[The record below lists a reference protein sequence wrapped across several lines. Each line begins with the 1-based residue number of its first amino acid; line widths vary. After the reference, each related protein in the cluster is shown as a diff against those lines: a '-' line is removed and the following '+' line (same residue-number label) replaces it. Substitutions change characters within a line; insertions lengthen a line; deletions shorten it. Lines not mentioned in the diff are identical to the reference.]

1 MNKKAQSQPFFL
13 FMIGVIIFLIVL
25 SLAVP
30 LINSSDISRNQLDC
44 SNSSISTSQKI
55 NCTVVDIATPFLI
68 LLVIGTGAIALGS
81 KLMGW

>member
-44 SNSSISTSQKI
+44 SNSAISTSQKI